1 MTDRTM
7 ERLTY
12 STREFAELNGVSER
26 TVQRWIRDRVV
37 KSVKI
42 AGTRRIP
49 ADAFRRK
56 LGEVSHT
63 PPHTRAVV

>member
-1 MTDRTM
+1 MTERTM

-26 TVQRWIRDRVV
+26 TVKRWIATRAV

-42 AGTRRIP
+42 GGTRRIP

-56 LGEVSHT
+56 IGELSPT
-63 PPHTRAVV
+63 PPHIRAVI